1 MTEPFR
7 FPDGQLAYNVEDLV
21 RLCQRSPD
29 DGINYLMR
37 EDLEKWLAYI
47 GKTDLAQRTKKIR
60 EESASSDRERLDKFL
75 AACQPRTTPGSKQV
89 EQPSPLQ
96 NILQAI
102 RNFLAS

>member
-21 RLCQRSPD
+21 RLCQQSPN
-29 DGINYLMR
+29 DGVNYLMR

-47 GKTDLAQRTKKIR
+47 GKTNLAQRAKKIR
-60 EESASSDRERLDKFL
+60 EQSASSERERLDKFL
-75 AACQPRTTPGSKQV
+75 AACQPTTTLESNQV
-89 EQPSPLQ
+89 KKPNPLQ

-102 RNFLAS
+102 KNFLAS

>member
-21 RLCQRSPD
+21 RLCQQSPN
-29 DGINYLMR
+29 DGVNYLMR

-47 GKTDLAQRTKKIR
+47 GKTNLAQRAKKIR
-60 EESASSDRERLDKFL
+60 EQSASSERERLNKFL
-75 AACQPRTTPGSKQV
+75 AACQPTTTLESNQV
-89 EQPSPLQ
+89 KKPNPLQ

-102 RNFLAS
+102 KNFLAS

>member
-7 FPDGQLAYNVEDLV
+7 FPDGQLAYNVEDLI

-47 GKTDLAQRTKKIR
+47 GKTDLAQRAKKIR

-75 AACQPRTTPGSKQV
+75 AACQPTTTPESKQV